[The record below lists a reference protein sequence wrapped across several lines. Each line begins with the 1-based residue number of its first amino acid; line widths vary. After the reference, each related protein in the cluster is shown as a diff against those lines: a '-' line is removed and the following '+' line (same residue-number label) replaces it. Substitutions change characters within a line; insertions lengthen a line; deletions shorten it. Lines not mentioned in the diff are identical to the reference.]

1 MQQQGLG
8 AVSIEGL
15 QTQIAERDRLDST
28 RAVAPLQ
35 KAPDAIEIQTD
46 GLSVEEVVDK
56 IVSCYQ
62 QKFSA
67 AV

>member
-1 MQQQGLG
+1 
-8 AVSIEGL
+8 
-15 QTQIAERDRLDST
+15 LDST